1 MPKSRFRPRAVSAL
15 ILFSLGVLAC
25 VGRESDGLVFL
36 GSSLWTKAHDVE
48 IRGALAYCVFL
59 DGFAI
64 LDLSDPR
71 DPKTLSQI
79 HLGGG
84 FAVALS
90 GNLALVAAADKG
102 LAVIDVTDPKAP
114 VLKSVLDTSGE
125 ARDVAASGSTAFV
138 ADGPGG
144 LLAVDIADPAAPEDR
159 RLLGFPRRGDRDRS
173 PGKLSLPGRRQ
184 RRPGDRRRRRSRPGS
199 PRSGALDTDGTAESV
214 ALSGDYAYIADG
226 SGGIKVVD
234 IASPAGPKLAAS
246 LVAEGYAHS
255 VSATEKLLCVGSLY
269 DGGYQI
275 LDVSNP
281 VSPAVVSTN
290 KYTMYNEGWRVILRD
305 NRAIVVD
312 YFSGIFFMDIADPRK
327 PAVIGQFPTPSSIVA
342 VCGRDRYAFAVG
354 ELSGVLAVDAAD
366 PARPILVG
374 GTNIFRGVQ
383 NIAANGSYVYVTDR
397 WSIRVFDVT
406 DPAKPKP
413 GKPLTFTEGIPRT
426 LVVRGSSAY
435 LTADNFGF
443 YTLDV
448 TNPAAPTVVGSF
460 KLPGF
465 TYGLAVSGDRA
476 YLANS
481 DSGLHILDIRDPKAP
496 VEIGLVKLAGEPSGV
511 AVREDLAYVASGA
524 EGLIIVDI
532 GRPDAPKILGA
543 AASDDFS
550 SAVVLDGRFAYV
562 ADGLAG
568 VKKIDVSDPN
578 APRLVSSYDT
588 PGEAQNLCV
597 LGKTILV
604 ADTYSL
610 ILLKK

>member
-1 MPKSRFRPRAVSAL
+1 MPRSKLVLLAVSAMA
-15 ILFSLGVLAC
+15 LFSFG
-25 VGRESDGLVFL
+25 GQTRSGLDSGQLTFL

-48 IRGALAYCVFL
+48 IRGTLAYCAFL
-59 DGFAI
+59 DGFQI
-64 LDLSDPR
+64 LDLADPR

-90 GNLALVAAADKG
+90 GNNALIAAADKG

-114 VLKSVLDTSGE
+114 VLRSILDTPGE
-125 ARDVAASGSTAFV
+125 ARDVAASGSLAFV
-138 ADGPGG
+138 ADGSSG
-144 LLAVDIADPAAPEDR
+144 LLAVDVSNLAAPKVAGSWDSPGEASWIALRGRSLFLADGSAGLQIVDIADPA
-159 RLLGFPRRGDRDRS
+159 RLALA
-173 PGKLSLPGRRQ
+173 
-184 RRPGDRRRRRSRPGS
+184 
-199 PRSGALDTDGTAESV
+199 GALDTDGTAESV
-214 ALSGDYAYIADG
+214 ALSGDFAYIADG
-226 SGGIKVVD
+226 SGGIKVVNVT
-234 IASPAGPKLAAS
+234 APAGPKLAAS

-255 VSATEKLLCVGSLY
+255 VSANGKLLCVGSLY

-275 LDVSNP
+275 LDISDP
-281 VSPAVVSTN
+281 AAPAVLSTN

-305 NRAIVVD
+305 SQAIVVD
-312 YFSGIFFMDIADPRK
+312 YFSGIFFVDIADPRK
-327 PAVIGQFPTPSSIVA
+327 PKVIGQLPAPSSIVA

-366 PARPILVG
+366 PAQPILVG
-374 GTNIFRGVQ
+374 GTGIFRGVQ

-397 WSIRVFDVT
+397 WSIRVYDAT
-406 DPAKPKP
+406 DPAKPKQ

-426 LVVRGSSAY
+426 LVIRGSSAY

-443 YTLDV
+443 YTLDI
-448 TNPAAPTVVGSF
+448 TDPSAPTVVGSF

-511 AVREDLAYVASGA
+511 AVRDDLAYVASGA
-524 EGLIIVDI
+524 DGLIIVDI
-532 GRPDAPKILGA
+532 RRPEAPKILGA
-543 AASDDFS
+543 AASGDFS

-578 APRLVSSYDT
+578 APRLISSYDT

-597 LGKTILV
+597 LRKTILV

-610 ILLKK
+610 ILLK